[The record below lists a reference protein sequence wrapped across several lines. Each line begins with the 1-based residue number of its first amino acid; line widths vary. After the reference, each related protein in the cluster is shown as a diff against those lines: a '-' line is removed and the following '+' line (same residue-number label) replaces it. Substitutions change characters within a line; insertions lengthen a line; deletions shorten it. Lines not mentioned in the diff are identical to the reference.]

1 MVRRTSTEGDDVAE
15 RQDRGTTSDA
25 YVIAGSG
32 DAWSAEVAA
41 QGRVGTQRLLG
52 ASIIDPPESVR
63 VALGLRT
70 GDQVVARSRLMMVND
85 RPVEIASSYYPAAIA
100 AGTPLAEQGKIRGG
114 AIAALAALGHSPA
127 DVFEQITARWPDA
140 EEAEVLQVEAR
151 EPLLVLSRTNLD
163 AAGRP
168 VEFAVNRMV
177 ARLSEPI
184 AYRMR
189 VSPA

>member
-1 MVRRTSTEGDDVAE
+1 MVE
-15 RQDRGTTSDA
+15 RKDRGTTSEA
-25 YVIAGSG
+25 YVVAGTG

-52 ASIIDPPESVR
+52 ASIVDPPESVR
-63 VALGLRT
+63 VALGLQP
-70 GDQVVARSRLMMVND
+70 GEQVVVRSRLMMVDD
-85 RPVEIASSYYPAAIA
+85 RPVEIAASYYPAAIA
-100 AGTPLAEQGKIRGG
+100 AGTPLAEQGKIPGG
-114 AIAALAALGHSPA
+114 AIAVLAALGHSPA
-127 DVFEQITARWPDA
+127 DAFELVTARWPDS
-140 EEAEVLQVEAR
+140 EEAEVLQVEAH
-151 EPLLVLSRTNLD
+151 EPLLILTRTNVD

-168 VEFAVNRMV
+168 VEHAINRMV